1 MSTDLDLRVRMATFD
16 WLERQVQL
24 HGDVLTWAVIKQG
37 VPFEGRRIALISQQG
52 IFKPAILPKM
62 PLSITTSFSGPYDDR
77 AASAGDLMLY
87 RYRGT
92 DPMHR
97 DNVGLREAM
106 RRRTPLVYFY
116 GIDKGRYLPAWPVFV
131 VGDDPGALTFTV
143 AVDDATI
150 TRERWSDAKAGL
162 GTHADAGDTDR
173 LWDNPDLAW
182 AEPEDDARRAYITV
196 TFRQRLHQR
205 SFRERVLRAYR
216 QQCALCRLRHE
227 ELLDAAHI
235 IPDSDPLGEPRV
247 SNGLSL
253 CKLHHAAFDR
263 HFIGIRPDYVVEVRR
278 DVLEEEDGPMLLH
291 GLKGMHDTRIELPRK
306 SIEKPDPALLE
317 RRYDEFRSLA

>member
-1 MSTDLDLRVRMATFD
+1 MSVDLDHRVRMATFE
-16 WLERQVQL
+16 WLDRQVQL
-24 HGDVLTWAVIKQG
+24 HGDVLTWSVIKQG
-37 VPFEGRRIALISQQG
+37 VPFQGQRIPLISQQG
-52 IFKPAILPKM
+52 IFKPAVLPEL
-62 PLSITTSFSGPYDDR
+62 PLSITTSPSGPYDDR

-106 RRRTPLVYFY
+106 RRRVPLVYFY
-116 GIDKGRYLPAWPVFV
+116 GIEKGKYLPAWPVFV
-131 VGDDPGALTFTV
+131 VADDPSELTFTV

-150 TRERWSDAKAGL
+150 TREQWSTGGTLL
-162 GTHADAGDTDR
+162 G
-173 LWDNPDLAW
+173 
-182 AEPEDDARRAYITV
+182 EPEADARRAYITV
-196 TFRQRLHQR
+196 SFRQRLHQR

-235 IPDSDPLGEPRV
+235 IPDSDPLGEPLV

-291 GLKGMHDTRIELPRK
+291 GLKGVHETRIELPRK
-306 SIEKPDPALLE
+306 AIEKPDPALLE
-317 RRYDEFRSLA
+317 RRYAEFQSAV